1 MKNDTKIKYIKVL
14 DRLYK
19 VEKISFFTFTVE
31 AKETELT
38 IDDVPEQEVFDL
50 SNFEEF
56 KVRLH
61 NWSGNVIDLM
71 EYMKNRK
78 VESGKHFK

>member
-14 DRLYK
+14 DRLYE
-19 VEKISFFTFTVE
+19 VERISFFTFTVE
-31 AKETELT
+31 LKETELT

-50 SNFEEF
+50 SIFEEF

-61 NWSGNVIDLM
+61 NWQGNIVDFK
-71 EYMKNRK
+71 EYVKN
-78 VESGKHFK
+78 

>member
-14 DRLYK
+14 DKLYE
-19 VEKISFFTFTVE
+19 VERISFFTFTVE

-38 IDDVPEQEVFDL
+38 INDVPEQEVFDL

-56 KVRLH
+56 KVRLN
-61 NWSGNVIDLM
+61 NWQGNVIDLIEYVKIRKM
-71 EYMKNRK
+71 E
-78 VESGKHFK
+78 S

>member
-14 DRLYK
+14 DRLYE
-19 VEKISFFTFTVE
+19 VERISFFTFTVE

-38 IDDVPEQEVFDL
+38 INDVPEQEVFDL

-56 KVRLH
+56 KVRLN
-61 NWSGNVIDLM
+61 NWQGNIIDLM
-71 EYMKNRK
+71 EYLKN
-78 VESGKHFK
+78 

>member
-1 MKNDTKIKYIKVL
+1 MKNDTKIKYIKIL
-14 DRLYK
+14 DKLYE

-56 KVRLH
+56 KVKLH
-61 NWSGNVIDLM
+61 NWQGNIVDLI
-71 EYMKNRK
+71 EYVKIRK
-78 VESGKHFK
+78 IES